1 MKTFAEAIEA
11 AKQAEA
17 EVNRAEAA
25 ETAGNHDKAA
35 GCIRKGIDLAEHAI
49 CDGVRA
55 HLAAGARISARGY
68 DLAVLAVCIAHSRQ
82 ENDSTDSL
90 ALDLLEAAKAVAK
103 REAEDS
109 AEYTLYSK
117 RRLIDA
123 LKRDA
128 LRR

>member
-35 GCIRKGIDLAEHAI
+35 GCTRKGIDLAEHAI

-82 ENDSTDSL
+82 ENDSTD
-90 ALDLLEAAKAVAK
+90 LLEAAKAVAK